1 MAMPTRRFIRLIGL
15 LPGQGWRQTLIA
27 VLLWG
32 GVTVF
37 IFGIIIDKIR

>member
-1 MAMPTRRFIRLIGL
+1 MSNRRLARFTEL
-15 LPGQGWRQTLIA
+15 LPHQGWRQTAIA